1 MEAVIVSFI
10 LFFWYI
16 FLESGVAQPLRG
28 WCIWGAGDKRWWG
41 WELTED
47 SSGRI
52 VTGETGLAHTRS
64 RGGQYMN
71 TRDILQALAWSWDR
85 EGGNNRSVWP
95 ERQEVHQR
103 SFWPAQQTRRRARQ
117 EHNKQHTHC
126 Q

>member
-1 MEAVIVSFI
+1 MIASSIPNDDNPCVDGA
-10 LFFWYI
+10 
-16 FLESGVAQPLRG
+16 SGEKETSDGGVG
-28 WCIWGAGDKRWWG
+28 
-41 WELTED
+41 ELTED

-103 SFWPAQQTRRRARQ
+103 SFWPAQQTRRARQ